1 MGGLSLARP
10 GGTGTGTHTE
20 LVYFRGCD
28 ALILVSGPAEQLGT
42 QTVGLVQ
49 EAILG
54 TAEPGLG
61 ARAQVLQVVIVV
73 GLHEAPEGRGAPGRE
88 GIHSGDRR

>member
-1 MGGLSLARP
+1 M
-10 GGTGTGTHTE
+10 
-20 LVYFRGCD
+20 
-28 ALILVSGPAEQLGT
+28 
-42 QTVGLVQ
+42 GLVQ

-88 GIHSGDRR
+88 VIHSGDRR